1 VVKVVEIE
9 VDEITILINVKVT
22 MEEQKIEVKE
32 IQISITSLKYN
43 AINTRNMITIGKIIN
58 LIFNVIT
65 AKGLIIISMSANLK
79 IQIIEMCMPKD

>member
-1 VVKVVEIE
+1 VVKVVKIE
-9 VDEITILINVKVT
+9 VDEITILINVKVA

-43 AINTRNMITIGKIIN
+43 AINTRNMIIIGKNIN

>member
-1 VVKVVEIE
+1 MSRLQWK
-9 VDEITILINVKVT
+9 NK
-22 MEEQKIEVKE
+22 KIKVKE

-43 AINTRNMITIGKIIN
+43 AINTRKMFTIEKIVN

-79 IQIIEMCMPKD
+79 TQIIKMCMPKD